1 MGLGGSMKKIAI
13 LSLHLGYGGIE
24 KCVVNLANILCDKY
38 EVEIACTY
46 KLYEKPAFD
55 LDKRV
60 KVNYLGCEAPNKKEL
75 KDAIKH
81 FKIFNIFKEGFKS
94 IRILHQRRK
103 TMVNF
108 IKNSDA
114 EVIISTR
121 DIFNSWLGDYAKD
134 GVLKIGWEHN
144 HYHDNYK
151 YARSVVGSSYYLDYF
166 VLVSESLRNF
176 YAEALRR
183 SDCKCVYIP
192 NMIDEIPDKVSK
204 LVDKKI
210 VSIGRLSKEKA
221 PLDLLKVFSIL
232 HTNYKDWK
240 LEIIGDGVLK
250 EEMEDFI
257 QLHHLE
263 DSVHLAGF
271 QGKDYINKVLNKSSI
286 YLMTSETES
295 FGIVLLEA
303 MSHGVPC
310 IAFDSA
316 EGAREII
323 SSGDNGYLI
332 KNRNYVA
339 MVKKIEDLIKNP
351 KERKRVGLA
360 GRSSIEKYKG
370 DVVCDM
376 WVNLIEEKD

>member
-1 MGLGGSMKKIAI
+1 MKKIAI

-46 KLYEKPAFD
+46 KLYEKSAFD
-55 LDKRV
+55 LDERV

-81 FKIFNIFKEGFKS
+81 FKIIKIFKEGFKS
-94 IRILHQRRK
+94 IHILHQRRK
-103 TMVNF
+103 TMINF

-134 GVLKIGWEHN
+134 RVLKIGWEHN

-151 YARSVVGSSYYLDYF
+151 YARSVIRSAYYLDYF
-166 VLVSESLRNF
+166 VLVSKSLKDF

-183 SDCKCVYIP
+183 SECKCVFIP

-204 LVDKKI
+204 LVDKRI

-257 QLHHLE
+257 RLHHLE

-271 QGKDYINKVLNKSSI
+271 QGKEYINKTLSKSSI

>member
-1 MGLGGSMKKIAI
+1 M
-13 LSLHLGYGGIE
+13 
-24 KCVVNLANILCDKY
+24 
-38 EVEIACTY
+38 
-46 KLYEKPAFD
+46 
-55 LDKRV
+55 
-60 KVNYLGCEAPNKKEL
+60 
-75 KDAIKH
+75 
-81 FKIFNIFKEGFKS
+81 
-94 IRILHQRRK
+94 
-103 TMVNF
+103 
-108 IKNSDA
+108 
-114 EVIISTR
+114 
-121 DIFNSWLGDYAKD
+121 
-134 GVLKIGWEHN
+134 
-144 HYHDNYK
+144 
-151 YARSVVGSSYYLDYF
+151 DYF

>member
-1 MGLGGSMKKIAI
+1 MKKIAI

-81 FKIFNIFKEGFKS
+81 FKIFKIFKEGFKS

-144 HYHDNYK
+144 DYHDNYK

-351 KERKRVGLA
+351 KERKKVGLA

>member
-1 MGLGGSMKKIAI
+1 M
-13 LSLHLGYGGIE
+13 
-24 KCVVNLANILCDKY
+24 
-38 EVEIACTY
+38 
-46 KLYEKPAFD
+46 
-55 LDKRV
+55 

-81 FKIFNIFKEGFKS
+81 FKIFKIFKEGFKS

-271 QGKDYINKVLNKSSI
+271 QGKDYIDKVLNKSSI

>member
-1 MGLGGSMKKIAI
+1 MKKIAI

-60 KVNYLGCEAPNKKEL
+60 KVNYLGCEAPNKREL
-75 KDAIKH
+75 KDAINH
-81 FKIFNIFKEGFKS
+81 FKIFKIFKEGFKS

-151 YARSVVGSSYYLDYF
+151 YARSVVGSAYYLDYF

-204 LVDKKI
+204 LIDKKI

-257 QLHHLE
+257 RLHHLE

>member
-1 MGLGGSMKKIAI
+1 MKKIAI

-81 FKIFNIFKEGFKS
+81 FKIFKIFKEGFKS
-94 IRILHQRRK
+94 ICILHQRRK

-144 HYHDNYK
+144 HYHNNYK

-271 QGKDYINKVLNKSSI
+271 QGKDYIDKVLNKSSI

>member
-1 MGLGGSMKKIAI
+1 MKKIAI

-81 FKIFNIFKEGFKS
+81 FKIFKIFKEGFKS

-144 HYHDNYK
+144 HYHDSYK
-151 YARSVVGSSYYLDYF
+151 YARSVVGSAYYLDYF

-204 LVDKKI
+204 LIDKKI

-257 QLHHLE
+257 RLHHLE
-263 DSVHLAGF
+263 DSVYLAGF

-316 EGAREII
+316 EGAKEII

>member
-1 MGLGGSMKKIAI
+1 MKKIAI

-81 FKIFNIFKEGFKS
+81 FKIFKIFKEEFKS
-94 IRILHQRRK
+94 IHILHQRRK

-151 YARSVVGSSYYLDYF
+151 YARSVVGSAYYLDYF

-204 LVDKKI
+204 LIDKKI

-257 QLHHLE
+257 RLHHLE

>member
-1 MGLGGSMKKIAI
+1 MRLGGSMKKIAI

-75 KDAIKH
+75 KAAIKH
-81 FKIFNIFKEGFKS
+81 FKIFKIFKEGFKS
-94 IRILHQRRK
+94 IHILHQRRK

-151 YARSVVGSSYYLDYF
+151 YARSVVGSAYYLDYF

-204 LVDKKI
+204 LIDKKI

-257 QLHHLE
+257 RLHHLE
-263 DSVHLAGF
+263 DSIHLAGF

>member
-1 MGLGGSMKKIAI
+1 MKKIAI

-81 FKIFNIFKEGFKS
+81 FKIFKIFKEVFKS

-151 YARSVVGSSYYLDYF
+151 YARSVVGSAYYLDYF

-204 LVDKKI
+204 LIDKKI

-257 QLHHLE
+257 RLHHLE